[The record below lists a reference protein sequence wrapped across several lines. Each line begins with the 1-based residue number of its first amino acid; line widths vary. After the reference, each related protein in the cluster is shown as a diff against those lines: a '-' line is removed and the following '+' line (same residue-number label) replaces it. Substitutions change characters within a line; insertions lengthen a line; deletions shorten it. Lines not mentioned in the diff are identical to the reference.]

1 MGALE
6 NLMAKQEA
14 APVAQLAN
22 AKPRTLYGEDA
33 IQRVAANEGR
43 ELSLA
48 ERRVIMEEGYVDGEY
63 LDTKGIRTGGVG
75 QTGEWLDKS
84 FGESFQH
91 HAERARK
98 RVPRLDELP
107 ETLRAELIQ
116 AEYRGDLGLSPTAVR
131 LLNEG
136 KFKSASK
143 EFLNNDEYR
152 NPKTSTG
159 IKSRMKKVAD
169 ALSAQAA

>member
-1 MGALE
+1 VGALE

-14 APVAQLAN
+14 APVAQLAK
-22 AKPRTLYGEDA
+22 AKPKTLYGEDA
-33 IQRVAANEGR
+33 IRKVSANEGR

-48 ERRVIMEEGYVDGEY
+48 ERRVVMEEGFVDGEY

-75 QTGEWLDKS
+75 QTGEWMDKS

-91 HAERARK
+91 HKERARK

-107 ETLRAELIQ
+107 EALRAELIQ
-116 AEYRGDLGLSPTAVR
+116 AEYRGDLGLSPTAVKH
-131 LLNEG
+131 LNAG
-136 KFKSASK
+136 NYKKASV

-152 NPKTSTG
+152 NPNTSTG
-159 IKSRMKKVAD
+159 IKSRMKAVAD
-169 ALSAQAA
+169 ALSAHR